1 MTFFNKAKWFLG
13 ILVIF
18 IIVVATNLID
28 RNNFLRVNDAVVS
41 IYEDRLVAK
50 GYIFEM
56 LQIVHEKEKAI
67 LVSDSVF
74 LLKNTKAL
82 DEKFGSLLYDFEQTS
97 LTVDEEKAIKDLK
110 DNFDAMQKAEVSFLA
125 NNFNNEAEF
134 LNHIN
139 KVNENLN
146 DLSNIQLK
154 EGRRQMAISQ
164 KAMDMV
170 DLFTQIEI
178 YLLIFL
184 AIVIQIIV
192 MYNPKKKQSTD

>member
-1 MTFFNKAKWFLG
+1 MTFFNKIKWFLG

-50 GYIFEM
+50 GFIYDMSEI
-56 LQIVHEKEKAI
+56 LHEKEKAVLI
-67 LVSDSVF
+67 SDSVF
-74 LLKNTKAL
+74 MQKNTKQL
-82 DEKFGSLLYDFEQTS
+82 DEKFNSLLHDFEQTA
-97 LTVDEEKAIKDLK
+97 LTADEEKSIRDLK
-110 DNFDAMQKAEVSFLA
+110 DNFDAMQKSETSFLTTKFS
-125 NNFNNEAEF
+125 NKSDL
-134 LNHIN
+134 LNDIN
-139 KVNENLN
+139 KVKVNLH
-146 DLSNIQLK
+146 DLSKIQLK

-170 DLFTQIEI
+170 ELFTQIEI

-184 AIVIQIIV
+184 AIVVQIII
-192 MYNPKKKQSTD
+192 MYKPKSK